1 MTCLGVRSSALA
13 RVAIAVTVLG
23 CAGSATA
30 QPLAYRD
37 IDGSWQWT
45 VPSATSTVLAAGVQ
59 KGVAATERMGAFR
72 ITFQDVERQT
82 GTGFDDP
89 AAGPARRATLL
100 AVMAYLT
107 AILDVPGTA
116 DLVIFES
123 DTDGTGALASAG
135 PLLAPRTGFQ
145 GGLVFEHLTTGTDP
159 RADAPDGTV
168 AVDFGFRWNSDRDAP
183 TEAEFDL
190 YSALLHEVTHALGFF
205 SALDEDGRSELLND
219 NGEGLFSFFDS
230 LLFRASEDRL
240 LFLPGGQFD
249 GASDDVLSSDL
260 FFSGEL
266 AGASFGQL
274 PEVFAPRTFFE
285 GSSIAHWDPSVGP
298 GAVMLPA
305 IGRGDPR
312 RELQPWEIQVLGD
325 LGYNLA
331 ACVDVIRGAI
341 DCDVDAPE
349 DPGVEPDGPGGVVQ
363 DVPPVIGGAFGDD
376 SPEPTGFAPSVEGG
390 GCQAASDGG
399 SSAESAL
406 MLVAVLGWLWRRR
419 RSGPEHAHP
428 GL

>member
-1 MTCLGVRSSALA
+1 MIVLA
-13 RVAIAVTVLG
+13 F
-23 CAGSATA
+23 AGTASA

-45 VPSATSTVLAAGVQ
+45 VPSATSAVLGEVVQ
-59 KGVAATERMGAFR
+59 KGVDATERMGAFR
-72 ITFQDVERQT
+72 VTFQDVERET
-82 GTGFDDP
+82 GAGFDDP

-100 AVMAYLT
+100 AVMAYLS

-145 GGLVFEHLTTGTDP
+145 GGLVFEHLTTGADP

-168 AVDFGFRWNSDRDAP
+168 AVDFGFEWNSDRDAP
-183 TEAEFDL
+183 TDSEFDL

-230 LLFRASEDRL
+230 LLFRASDDRF

-249 GASDDVLSSDL
+249 GSSDDVLSSDL
-260 FFSGEL
+260 FFSGAL
-266 AGASFGQL
+266 AGASFGEF
-274 PEVFAPRTFFE
+274 PEVFAPRMFFV
-285 GSSIAHWDPSVGP
+285 GSSIAHWDPSVGSE
-298 GAVMLPA
+298 AVMLPA

-325 LGYNLA
+325 LGYTLA
-331 ACVDVIRGAI
+331 ACVDAIRGAI
-341 DCDVDAPE
+341 DCEVDAPE
-349 DPGVEPDGPGGVVQ
+349 DPGVAPGGSGGVVQ
-363 DVPPVIGGAFGDD
+363 DVPTVIGGAFDD
-376 SPEPTGFAPSVEGG
+376 DAPEPTGFAPSAEGG
-390 GCQAASDGG
+390 GCQAAGA
-399 SSAESAL
+399 SASWSQSNVAL
-406 MLVAVLGWLWRRR
+406 VLIVAWLWRRR
-419 RSGPEHAHP
+419 RSSLQYAYRR
-428 GL
+428 L